1 MRKPLWLPASLL
13 TLLAAVAGPCQ
24 AQGAAGEAAFP
35 SRPIHLVVPMAAGGS
50 SDIMARIV
58 APKMA
63 TTLGQPLVIENKPG
77 GNGLIGE
84 EMVARAKP
92 DGYTLMIESTA
103 VAINPSLNVQSY
115 DPLKA
120 FQPVSQVAAVPLVL
134 TLNSTLQAQNLK
146 ELIEAVKA
154 RPGAYTYASFGNGS
168 IAHFAGE
175 MFKLAAGLD
184 LTHIAYKG
192 TPQAVNDTVGGQVN
206 MMFAPLPTIAQ
217 HLKGGKVRGVGITS
231 ALRSPLAPDVPTMA
245 EAGLP
250 GMEVQTWFGMF
261 LPAGT
266 PLPIANRF
274 HEELVKSLKLP
285 DVRAALEAQ
294 GFVVIASTPAEFSK
308 AFQAEV
314 ERYLR
319 VVRQAHIKADG

>member
-1 MRKPLWLPASLL
+1 LLL
-13 TLLAAVAGPCQ
+13 TLAGMPHIAQ
-24 AQGAAGEAAFP
+24 AQSALAEESFP
-35 SRPIHLVVPMAAGGS
+35 SRAIHLVVPMAAGGS

-63 TTLGQPLVIENKPG
+63 ATLGQPLVIENKPG

-231 ALRSPLAPDVPTMA
+231 ALRSPLAPEVPTMA
-245 EAGLP
+245 EAGMP

-266 PLPIANRF
+266 PIPIASRF
-274 HEELVKSLKLP
+274 HEELVKALKLP
-285 DVRAALEAQ
+285 DVRAALDAQ

-319 VVRQAHIKADG
+319 VVRQARIKADG